1 MCWDISLHTDIEIL
15 KEKFPQ
21 ISDYRSDKD
30 MDIRYY
36 ENVQAITFPDY
47 PIIYREKES
56 GDLGLRYMEW
66 GVLPTYIK
74 DPKEQADRRRNQV
87 NVRSERILGDKKSA
101 WYRLR
106 NQRCL
111 IPVSGTYEHRA
122 IKGWKKKVPYYIAE
136 KDREIFY
143 VPGLYQWH
151 ESVDEDGVVE
161 TVGSFGMLTRAA
173 NSLMA
178 DIHNDGPNKHRM
190 PLFLPPELEK
200 EWLSDIQE
208 IDMASIVSFEMP
220 EENLIAYPVYT
231 LRGYPE
237 RPDGKHRY
245 EPFEWNGLPPLG
257 EDDPNAVQSSLF

>member
-21 ISDYRSDKD
+21 ISDYRSDKEMD
-30 MDIRYY
+30 MRYY

-47 PIIYREKES
+47 PIIYREKQTGE
-56 GDLGLRYMEW
+56 LGLVDMEW
-66 GVLPTYIK
+66 GILPTYIK
-74 DPKEQADRRRNQV
+74 DPKQQDIRRRSQV
-87 NVRSERILGDKKSA
+87 NIRSERILGDKKST
-101 WYRLR
+101 WYRLKS
-106 NQRCL
+106 QRCL
-111 IPVSGTYEHRA
+111 IPVSGTFEHRE

-136 KDREIFY
+136 KDRDIFFI
-143 VPGLYQWH
+143 PGLYQWH
-151 ESVDEDGVVE
+151 EEMDADGVLE

-173 NSLMA
+173 NPLMA
-178 DIHNDGPNKHRM
+178 NIHNAGDNRHRM